1 MDKTSDQFNA
11 VRRSQKFSGED
22 SAYLEQRRKFA
33 ASVGFP
39 DLFTYLDQFGLYA
52 GAQTIATKIVAYE
65 ILKRTIDVPG
75 HVMEFGVWHGSNL
88 LLMAKLLRLLQPS
101 TTKLVFG
108 FDNFSG
114 LPNAH
119 ELDGKDAAAAAGRY
133 KGNEET
139 LRAAIDLYELQEWVH
154 LIKGDAT
161 QTIPAFERAFPE
173 VLVSLAWID
182 FDLYEPC
189 YAALKF
195 LRSRIAIGGIIVF
208 DEAISAAWPGETI
221 ALTQFLEETPN
232 AHFRMVANTLCRQPV
247 MYLVRES

>member
-1 MDKTSDQFNA
+1 MEPISDQFSE
-11 VRRSQKFSGED
+11 VRQSLKFTGED
-22 SAYLEQRRKFA
+22 SGYLERRRRFA
-33 ASVGFP
+33 QSVGFP
-39 DLFTYLDQFGLYA
+39 DLFSYIDQFGLFA
-52 GAQTIATKIVAYE
+52 GAQTIATKIFAYE
-65 ILKRTIDVPG
+65 ILKRTVDVPG
-75 HVMEFGVWHGSNL
+75 HVVEFGVWHGSNL

-114 LPNAH
+114 LPKAH
-119 ELDGKDAAAAAGRY
+119 QLDGKEAAAAAGRY

-139 LRAAIDLYELQEWVH
+139 LRAAIELYDLQEWVH

-161 QTIPAFERAFPE
+161 QTIPAFEQEFPE

-189 YAALKF
+189 YVALKF
-195 LRSRIAIGGIIVF
+195 LSSRIATGGIIVF
-208 DEAISAAWPGETI
+208 DEAISTTWPGETI
-221 ALTQFLEETPN
+221 ALTQFLQETTT